1 MATRRWR
8 CYLVG
13 EFGIYS
19 VGQTM
24 SERRFR
30 ATFLL
35 RLVVLG
41 ASLGAFA
48 LVWMAATAMPV
59 RVSIVALFLAFWVV
73 GIELDLLPQ
82 LIEQAV
88 TTRAARRSDSRPS
101 VWFVDVEAEHRREM
115 ERARSATRDNPSL
128 Q

>member
-1 MATRRWR
+1 
-8 CYLVG
+8 
-13 EFGIYS
+13 
-19 VGQTM
+19 M